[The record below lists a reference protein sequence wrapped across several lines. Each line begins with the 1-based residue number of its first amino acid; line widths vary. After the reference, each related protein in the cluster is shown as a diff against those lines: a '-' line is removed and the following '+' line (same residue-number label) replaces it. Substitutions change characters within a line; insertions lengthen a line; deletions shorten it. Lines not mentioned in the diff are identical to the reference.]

1 MLSLDAGAIPVFER
15 DFDRFLDF
23 LNGDTKRPLISP
35 KSFALVFN
43 FDMQSLAAAAH
54 VHRNTVTRA
63 PESES
68 VQRYLRESIRIVRA
82 AADAAHSIEKAI
94 FWYKNHPIPTFDYKT
109 AQQLVSDGRSDDLI
123 RYLQSLRAGFSG

>member
-1 MLSLDAGAIPVFER
+1 MFSLSADAVPIFER
-15 DFDRFLDF
+15 DFDLFLDF

-43 FDMQSLAAAAH
+43 FDMQSLAAAAN

-68 VQRYLRESIRIVRA
+68 VQRYLRESVRIVRA
-82 AADAAHSIEKAI
+82 AADTSHSIEKAI
-94 FWYKNHPIPTFDYKT
+94 YWYKNHPIPTFDYKT
-109 AQQLVSDGRSDDLI
+109 GQQLVSEGRSEDLI
-123 RYLQSLRAGFSG
+123 RYLQSLRAGFAG

>member
-1 MLSLDAGAIPVFER
+1 MSSLPADLIPVFDR
-15 DFDRFLDF
+15 DFNRFLDF
-23 LNGDTKRPLISP
+23 LNGDTKRPSISP

-54 VHRNTVTRA
+54 VHRNTVTRS

-82 AADAAHSIEKAI
+82 AADASHSIEKAI
-94 FWYKNHPIPTFDYKT
+94 YWYKNHPIPTFDYKT
-109 AQQLVSDGRSDDLI
+109 GQQLVSEGRSEDLI
-123 RYLQSLRAGFSG
+123 RYLQSLRAGFAG

>member
-1 MLSLDAGAIPVFER
+1 MLSLDADAIPVFER

-43 FDMQSLAAAAH
+43 FDMQSLATAAH

-109 AQQLVSDGRSDDLI
+109 AQQLVSEGRSDDLI

>member
-94 FWYKNHPIPTFDYKT
+94 FGTRIIRFRPSTTKR
-109 AQQLVSDGRSDDLI
+109 RSSSSRTGDLTT
-123 RYLQSLRAGFSG
+123 

>member
-1 MLSLDAGAIPVFER
+1 MLSLDADAIPVFER

-109 AQQLVSDGRSDDLI
+109 AQQLVSAGRSDDLI